1 MATFNQL
8 SMVTVSLFFF
18 FSILNRKFLKQK
30 YATCTTRTG
39 KPQKNKEG
47 LPPSKEDKI

>member
-8 SMVTVSLFFF
+8 SMVTVSLFF